1 MCGRSLRA
9 RRAGLARARSLPAR
23 PLSAAMLAGVWVSNA
38 AQALVAPASPASPAA
53 AALHSRWPGTE
64 VSRDSRGLV
73 WWWLGSRGGAGLR
86 ADLLFQCVDAPKST
100 GFPLAGRGVHRAASR
115 TPPGWTAQPGPAPP
129 EPARSRER
137 GDVCLPALAP
147 VLASHLSDRAFSLE
161 QPRPSPERARPSN
174 RVRAGRP
181 SLRGPG
187 EGDTLPHVFLAPGT
201 GFPSPAPTPQH
212 SGDGGGEARLQL
224 PFVPRGMAETWRPC
238 WASPGGRAARG
249 VGLFRETLALPW
261 AGFVGARAERVGRGR
276 PFLEESGP
284 TGFCL
289 QPEVGPVVLQGEQIV

>member
-38 AQALVAPASPASPAA
+38 AQARVAPASPASPAA

-147 VLASHLSDRAFSLE
+147 VLASHLSDRAWNNPAPPQSVLAPRTGSEPAGPPSGDRGKGIPFPTSFSPPGLDS
-161 QPRPSPERARPSN
+161 PSRPPLHSTAGTGAAKPGSSCLLFRVGWQRPGGPVG
-174 RVRAGRP
+174 RVRVGEPRVGSASSGRP
-181 SLRGPG
+181 SLSRGPASS
-187 EGDTLPHVFLAPGT
+187 ERE
-201 GFPSPAPTPQH
+201 PSAL
-212 SGDGGGEARLQL
+212 GEA
-224 PFVPRGMAETWRPC
+224 GH
-238 WASPGGRAARG
+238 S
-249 VGLFRETLALPW
+249 
-261 AGFVGARAERVGRGR
+261 
-276 PFLEESGP
+276 
-284 TGFCL
+284 
-289 QPEVGPVVLQGEQIV
+289 